1 LHQGNFNPVIMRDFT
16 IISQRLEALKSLSQ
30 KDTIVLDDLRDEFRP
45 DIKRFIVGETLS
57 MRDGKIV
64 IGNNLYR
71 RWLHKIQTKGF
82 DYEIDFK

>member
-71 RWLHKIQTKGF
+71 V
-82 DYEIDFK
+82 